1 VTRFLGLDPGAVRC
15 GIAITDSSA
24 TMAFPRPALA
34 NDDALIGALRILIRE
49 ERVGVVV
56 VGRPVALS
64 GNETSST
71 KQADAFCGALVDA
84 LGEIPVIQ
92 WDERLT
98 TYEAQRSLSQAGL
111 KAKEHRDHVDSA
123 AAVIM
128 LQNYVD
134 GQHVE

>member
-1 VTRFLGLDPGAVRC
+1 
-15 GIAITDSSA
+15 
-24 TMAFPRPALA
+24 MAFPRPALA
-34 NDDALIGALRILIRE
+34 NDDNLLASLRTLIEEELVGAVI
-49 ERVGVVV
+49 

-71 KQADAFCGALVDA
+71 RDADALFRDLVEA
-84 LGEIPVIQ
+84 FTEIPVIQ

-134 GQHVE
+134 GHHAL

>member
-1 VTRFLGLDPGAVRC
+1 
-15 GIAITDSSA
+15 
-24 TMAFPRPALA
+24 MAFPRPALA
-34 NDDALIGALRILIRE
+34 SDDTLITSLRRLVEE
-49 ERVGVVV
+49 ERVGVVI

-71 KQADAFCGALVDA
+71 VRADAFYHALVEA

-134 GQHVE
+134 GQHVP